1 MLIFRYA
8 LTLYN
13 QIQPENDDE
22 RFKPNDKHL
31 KYSPSLKFSNLLP
44 KSTLSTE
51 IIEEESKLQWEL
63 QFQSQL
69 AELDVERGQM
79 ESLPLIMYSAEDGG
93 RSASKNWHGRD
104 GQPMMLWTP
113 PVPSSMHP
121 SYIMQLQE
129 PSGTDITSNYF
140 SYLYDT
146 STLMD
151 ETELPPIH
159 VKKELVSLNKLEP
172 MIGTPGFSP
181 TGDMSTMD
189 YKNKIRNET
198 LYGPIAGV
206 MPGPTYAPR
215 SLFDRP
221 INPQKVR
228 PKVPRPHPQ
237 PPGRDGP
244 NKVPP
249 LPFHP
254 LPRPQVEAENVP
266 DWLVA
271 EDWALLTAVRDL
283 LELPLNLQATSPAHT
298 PNWDMV
304 ADMVNSVSYVY
315 RGPRQCRNRYESIV
329 VPREEGRILFDL
341 SSIAPPDLS
350 QMGTPTSKKKKKQEK
365 KSLPQPPPKPNRPIK
380 TGTLFKQDENRAW
393 TQMFGSRF
401 GSIKAVAMK
410 RAPTTKPLV
419 VNPVPKNS
427 KHAQVLSESGI
438 SYETPLNPIS
448 VAANRAERIQKEK
461 QRSQQ
466 DQQQQRLATAQQVAS
481 AVQQTAAAQRTA
493 AAVAVQQHQQGN
505 VAAAPRVAVTS
516 LPVQPSQQQSQQ
528 QATVVQ
534 ASVTPGQHTAVQA
547 PQAVIVGVSQPIT
560 SVTNTQHVVQQA
572 SPHQLQTGRN
582 LQQIGVQELIRVS
595 QQAQQ
600 QPQSATQQQQPTVV
614 VSGQHQQSPSVG
626 TVINLT
632 PSQMQAA
639 QKLVGQSVV
648 TPRVAGATAGGLV
661 SFHGKQLTPQQFNAL
676 RQQALLKKNQQ
687 DAQNAAAI
695 AKARLQGLQPTAVPQ
710 ATAVTLSSAGSNQ
723 VQQATTPTIMGQAT
737 TSTGQKVSVAVT
749 PGGGVTLTNVGNAVS
764 AAGNVVVTST
774 MTGAVTV
781 VTQAMT
787 SGQPKAH
794 LIRQVNAMGK
804 GTVRA
809 FTDSEMK
816 LLLQKQQQQ
825 QLQQQ
830 QSGQTT
836 KTQIQLP
843 THVTSSTG
851 NTAITAQL
859 LAQHGIQVQQT
870 PGGPPV
876 ATLVKTS
883 TAGTSSSGLP
893 TQSVTIPVAAG
904 AMNLPQ
910 IRAALSRS
918 GITNPAQ
925 MQLLQKQLLQRQ
937 QLAQQK
943 GIAVGQTTKGMP
955 AQLIVSSGG
964 SPVSAVSGQKQGL
977 PQSVT
982 VQQIQQIVKS
992 GQVVSAAP
1000 PASAGNA
1007 TVVTQGQIL
1016 PHSAILTAKTGTNS
1030 ATVQARVI
1038 PVSSGA
1044 LNASPNTVQPGSSIG
1059 RTQQI
1064 QVVAANPNQAVNAAL
1079 SAVRQVG
1086 VASGA
1091 APNVTVDAS
1100 GRPTSGTGAASTTTS
1115 QFANAYASAAAAG
1128 GSPTIRIQG
1137 GSGQQQQQII
1147 SQVTAAL
1154 QASSSGGHPVSVAVR
1169 GSPASVL
1176 AAAQQPQGAAIAAT
1190 AVTTSAKLQSGI
1202 STPAT
1207 NASSTSGSPSAGG
1220 DSKN

>member
-1 MLIFRYA
+1 LNFCTRIQAEIENEYA
-8 LTLYN
+8 
-13 QIQPENDDE
+13 I
-22 RFKPNDKHL
+22 PNDEYQEL
-31 KYSPSLKFSNLLP
+31 SPSLKYRCPSL
-44 KSTLSTE
+44 KLSQNRE
-51 IIEEESKLQWEL
+51 ILNNEESKLHWEL
-63 QFQSQL
+63 QYQSQL
-69 AELDVERGQM
+69 AELESEKAHLD
-79 ESLPLIMYSAEDGG
+79 SLPLIVYSTEDGG
-93 RSASKNWHGRD
+93 RASSKSWHGRD
-104 GQPMMLWTP
+104 GQPMGIWTP
-113 PVPSSMHP
+113 PMPSTMH
-121 SYIMQLQE
+121 QLLQD
-129 PSGTDITSNYF
+129 PSGTELSFNYL

-146 STLMD
+146 DMLNLMD
-151 ETELPPIH
+151 DTELPPVY
-159 VKKELVSLNKLEP
+159 VKKELAPMNIKLEP
-172 MIGTPGFSP
+172 MLGTNLHGLSP
-181 TGDMSTMD
+181 SGEMTALNPID
-189 YKNKIRNET
+189 YKTKIRNEN
-198 LYGPIAGV
+198 YGPLAG
-206 MPGPTYAPR
+206 MIPGPTYAPR

-221 INPQKVR
+221 VNPQKVR

-237 PPGRDGP
+237 PGTGRDGLP
-244 NKVPP
+244 SKVPP

-266 DWLVA
+266 DWLVS

-315 RGPRQCRNRYESIV
+315 RGPRQCRNRYETIV

-350 QMGTPTSKKKKKQEK
+350 QIGTPTSKKKKKQEK
-365 KSLPQPPPKPNRPIK
+365 KNLSQPLPKPNRPIK
-380 TGTLFKQDENRAW
+380 TATLFKQDDNRAW
-393 TQMFGSRF
+393 TQMFGNRF
-401 GSIKAVAMK
+401 GSIKAVALK

-438 SYETPLNPIS
+438 SYDAPLNPIS

-461 QRSQQ
+461 QRTQQ

-493 AAVAVQQHQQGN
+493 AVAVQQHQSQGT
-505 VAAAPRVAVTS
+505 VITAPRGVTVAS
-516 LPVQPSQQQSQQ
+516 LPVQATQPQ

-534 ASVTPGQHTAVQA
+534 ASVTPGQQSSIQG
-547 PQAVIVGVSQPIT
+547 PQAVVVGISQPIT
-560 SVTNTQHVVQQA
+560 SVTNTQHVVQQQA
-572 SPHQLQTGRN
+572 QHQNVLQTTGRN

-595 QQAQQ
+595 QQQA
-600 QPQSATQQQQPTVV
+600 QSAHQAQQPTVV
-614 VSGQHQQSPSVG
+614 VSGQHQQPTSVG

-639 QKLVGQSVV
+639 QKLVGQSSVV
-648 TPRVAGATAGGLV
+648 TTRVAGTASGGLV
-661 SFHGKQLTPQQFNAL
+661 SFAGKQLTPQQFNAL

-687 DAQNAAAI
+687 DAQTAAAI

-710 ATAVTLSSAGSNQ
+710 ATAVTLSAAGGQ
-723 VQQATTPTIMGQAT
+723 VQQAGTIMGQAT

-749 PGGGVTLTNVGNAVS
+749 PGGAVSIANVANAVS
-764 AAGNVVVTST
+764 ASGNVVVTSP

-781 VTQAMT
+781 VTQA

-794 LIRQVNAMGK
+794 LIRQVNSMGK

-809 FTDSEMK
+809 FSDSEMK
-816 LLLQKQQQQ
+816 LLLQKQQQH
-825 QLQQQ
+825 QLQQ
-830 QSGQTT
+830 QSGQT

-870 PGGPPV
+870 PGGPSV

-883 TAGTSSSGLP
+883 TAGASSSGLP

-910 IRAALSRS
+910 IRAALTRS
-918 GITNPAQ
+918 GVTNPQQ

-937 QLAQQK
+937 QIAKQQ
-943 GIAVGQTTKGMP
+943 GIAVGQAGKGMP

-964 SPVSAVSGQKQGL
+964 NPVAGQKQGL
-977 PQSVT
+977 PQSVS
-982 VQQIQQIVKS
+982 VQQIQQIVKA
-992 GQVVSAAP
+992 GQVINATP
-1000 PASAGNA
+1000 PSSGGNA

-1016 PHSAILTAKTGTNS
+1016 PHSAILTAKTGS
-1030 ATVQARVI
+1030 SPATVQARVI

-1044 LNASPNTVQPGSSIG
+1044 LNASANAAPLGSNIG

-1064 QVVAANPNQAVNAAL
+1064 QVVAASPNQAVNAAL
-1079 SAVRQVG
+1079 RQVG

-1100 GRPTSGTGAASTTTS
+1100 GRPTSGTGAASTTTT
-1115 QFANAYASAAAAG
+1115 QFANAYAAAAAAG

-1147 SQVTAAL
+1147 SQVSAAFA
-1154 QASSSGGHPVSVAVR
+1154 ASSSGGHPVSVAVR
-1169 GSPASVL
+1169 GPTASVL
-1176 AAAQQPQGAAIAAT
+1176 AAAQQVTQQQQVTATVSTAAT
-1190 AVTTSAKLQSGI
+1190 SSSKLQPNNTVSI
-1202 STPAT
+1202 ANT
-1207 NASSTSGSPSAGG
+1207 SSVTGSPSTGNE
-1220 DSKN
+1220 KK